1 MLTINQATILG
12 RLGKD
17 PEVRSTKSGMTVAT
31 LSVATDYTSGK
42 GDSRETVT
50 EWHNVVCF
58 DKTAEY
64 IGEALHKGDPV
75 FVQGRIQTRKWQD
88 KNGNDRY
95 TTEIVANDMQMLGG
109 GAGRGMGGEGRGQ
122 AARAA
127 GGDSGPAEPV
137 RSSTERDEFDDDIP
151 F

>member
-31 LSVATDYTSGK
+31 FSVATDYASGK
-42 GDSRETVT
+42 GESRETVT

-64 IGEALHKGDPV
+64 IAEALHKGDPV

-88 KNGNDRY
+88 KNGNDRL
-95 TTEIVANDMQMLGG
+95 TTEIIASVATSPVAKADSK
-109 GAGRGMGGEGRGQ
+109 RGTSRPAQSNTTKNYGS
-122 AARAA
+122 AA
-127 GGDSGPAEPV
+127 SSQPAE
-137 RSSTERDEFDDDIP
+137 DEDLP

>member
-88 KNGNDRY
+88 KNGNDRL
-95 TTEIVANDMQMLGG
+95 TTEIIASVATSPIAKADSE
-109 GAGRGMGGEGRGQ
+109 RGKSRSARSNATNNYGSAAPGQ
-122 AARAA
+122 
-127 GGDSGPAEPV
+127 PA
-137 RSSTERDEFDDDIP
+137 TDDDLP